1 MFSDAI
7 SISNLA
13 IIKLFLSKIYFTV
26 LIRRKKSLLTMIAVP
41 GRMFSE
47 QKISYLFSLEYN
59 ERQVKF
65 DEVILWRKN

>member
-1 MFSDAI
+1 
-7 SISNLA
+7 
-13 IIKLFLSKIYFTV
+13 
-26 LIRRKKSLLTMIAVP
+26 MIAVP
-41 GRMFSE
+41 GQIFSE

>member
-1 MFSDAI
+1 MFSDTI

-26 LIRRKKSLLTMIAVP
+26 LIRGKSLLTMIAVP
-41 GRMFSE
+41 GRIFSE

>member
-1 MFSDAI
+1 MFSDTI

-13 IIKLFLSKIYFTV
+13 IIKFFKAKSILQCL
-26 LIRRKKSLLTMIAVP
+26 LRRKKSLLTMIAVP